1 MTRVVGAWPMNL
13 LDLWYPSAVEVVA
26 EKGDFEV
33 EVVGAGGG
41 ECDCAVVMAV
51 VEVVDL
57 GFGCATE
64 LRALLWHCFGSFP
77 YQMAMQRPYP
87 QSFYG
92 LSYDLLVGHLRCLGF
107 ELKEPPIEL

>member
-13 LDLWYPSAVEVVA
+13 LDLWYPFAVEVVA

-51 VEVVDL
+51 VEVVYL

-64 LRALLWHCFGSFP
+64 LHALAGGGFQCCIS
-77 YQMAMQRPYP
+77 
-87 QSFYG
+87 S
-92 LSYDLLVGHLRCLGF
+92 LRVSLALC
-107 ELKEPPIEL
+107 